1 LRLNARPKTES
12 QRGEERREREEP
24 EGALWVG
31 NDWVIL
37 HEFSG
42 ENRQI
47 RAVYYPTIS
56 SR

>member
-1 LRLNARPKTES
+1 LRLNARPEAES
-12 QRGEERREREEP
+12 QRGEKRQEREEP
-24 EGALWVG
+24 AEALWVG

-56 SR
+56 SQ